1 MEIVTNLLLLIIF
14 GSGIYLMLNL
24 KKIKNRV
31 EERIENE
38 RNKRK

>member
-31 EERIENE
+31 EEKMKNE
-38 RNKRK
+38 RSKKN